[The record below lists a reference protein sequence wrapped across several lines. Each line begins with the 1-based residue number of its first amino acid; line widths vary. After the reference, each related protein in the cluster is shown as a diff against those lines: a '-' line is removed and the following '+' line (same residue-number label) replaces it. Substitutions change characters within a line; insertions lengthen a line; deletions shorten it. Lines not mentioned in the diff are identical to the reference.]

1 MERRLHGVQSCLAGL
16 LCSAFALYGQLQLS
30 TIRGSVT
37 DASGADV
44 AGANVAVTDVKTN
57 VVVRSVSSD
66 AAGNFEVPDVVAGV
80 YRVAVEA
87 QGFKTFVADN
97 IVLAGSQ
104 IRRIP
109 VHLEV
114 GALTERIT
122 VEAGVSPITTD
133 SAQITSGVQRSFY
146 DNSPMVRNYYPHSVM
161 AILPGVESQGSG
173 WNLNI
178 NGQGPGQI
186 AMGMDGVTN
195 DGTVNLV
202 NRLDFSEITVT
213 GASNTADQ
221 ARVANYNMI
230 SKRGENGIHGEAYF
244 TFFNSALNARNFFDP
259 VKPAY

>member
-87 QGFKTFVADN
+87 PGFKTFVADN

-146 DNSPMVRNYYPHSVM
+146 DNSPIDAVISLAQVSRC
-161 AILPGVESQGSG
+161 GSG
-173 WNLNI
+173 VRRRNESVVS
-178 NGQGPGQI
+178 
-186 AMGMDGVTN
+186 AMA
-195 DGTVNLV
+195 
-202 NRLDFSEITVT
+202 S
-213 GASNTADQ
+213 GAQS
-221 ARVANYNMI
+221 RYSI
-230 SKRGENGIHGEAYF
+230 F
-244 TFFNSALNARNFFDP
+244 W
-259 VKPAY
+259 